1 MTGTMEAANDKRHDK
16 PVSIASLTRQ
26 RKHDTRHDTTRQPE
40 IASKAGRG
48 VSMYATLVSA
58 MIAAGDLEKK
68 CPESYWD
75 VCKNESGSFDV
86 VEFQKP
92 TT

>member
-1 MTGTMEAANDKRHDK
+1 
-16 PVSIASLTRQ
+16 
-26 RKHDTRHDTTRQPE
+26 
-40 IASKAGRG
+40 
-48 VSMYATLVSA
+48 MYATLVSA

-75 VCKNESGSFDV
+75 VCKNESGSFDII
-86 VEFQKP
+86 EFQKP

>member
-1 MTGTMEAANDKRHDK
+1 MSYQLISD
-16 PVSIASLTRQ
+16 ILY
-26 RKHDTRHDTTRQPE
+26 DTE
-40 IASKAGRG
+40 
-48 VSMYATLVSA
+48 VSA
-58 MIAAGDLEKK
+58 MIAASDLEQE

-92 TT
+92 TP